1 LRWLVVV
8 VALGTAVE
16 ARADEST
23 PPVSAHADGKPLV
36 DGKALV
42 GVRVQGDSK
51 TTSGTAMR
59 LARVSLGDPIS
70 VDMLPALQAALL
82 SSELFKSVSVA
93 LEDAP
98 GGVILVATLD
108 DKHSWIV
115 APTLYLLPD
124 NWSIGAGYAENN
136 LFGQDKKLLLYG
148 QYGNQSS
155 LFFGTYLD
163 PAFRGTK
170 LQLRFDLYFV
180 HRRIHEYT
188 NDPALPT
195 DYTIARTT
203 TWTFVDLGVL
213 FGWRFYWWLVGDV
226 RLKPGYS
233 QFNDYG
239 ATRPEKD
246 GWDNSIQTRLTFDHR
261 QHRYGVTWGPYLQL
275 ITDISVPGLDDYSYQ
290 LAAMRAYYSWRFFP
304 EDPHAKGIFVDRIAR
319 EHQLEFR
326 TSLGLGRH
334 LPLHEE
340 LTLGGVVDLRGYP
353 VDMFRGDRRA
363 AGRAEYSL
371 QLAKWWMFSF
381 RAIGFFDAGYVG
393 YHWRDPSHRNYLPTQ
408 ADGAHWLRSDVGA
421 GLRIYVG
428 NIVLPLLGLD
438 YAYGLEGK
446 RKELYFEIGLTD
458 F

>member
-1 LRWLVVV
+1 MRSLVVL
-8 VALGTAVE
+8 VALAAAVE

-23 PPVSAHADGKPLV
+23 PPVSARADADAKP
-36 DGKALV
+36 LV

-51 TTSGTAMR
+51 TTAETAMR
-59 LARVSLGDPIS
+59 LARVSLRDPIS
-70 VDMLPALQAALL
+70 VDMLPKLQAALL
-82 SSELFKSVSVA
+82 SSELFKTVTVW

-108 DKHSWIV
+108 DKHSWIA

-124 NWSIGAGYAENN
+124 NWSVGLGFAENN
-136 LFGQDKKLLLYG
+136 LFGEDKKLLLYG
-148 QYGNQSS
+148 QYGNVNK

-180 HRRIHEYT
+180 HRLIHEYQ
-188 NDPALPT
+188 NDPEQPT
-195 DYTIARTT
+195 DYTIARTS
-203 TWTFVDLGVL
+203 TWTFVDLGIL
-213 FGWRFYWWLVGDV
+213 LGWRFKWWLVGDI

-233 QFNDYG
+233 QFNDFT
-239 ATRPEKD
+239 TRPERD
-246 GWDNSIQTRLTFDHR
+246 GWDNSVQTRLTFDHR

-275 ITDISVPGLDDYSYQ
+275 ITDIAVPGLDDYNYQ
-290 LAAMRAYYSWRFFP
+290 LAALRAYYSWRFFP
-304 EDPHAKGIFVDRIAR
+304 EGLHAKTFLDRFAR
-319 EHQLEFR
+319 EHQLELR
-326 TSLGLGRH
+326 TSMGIGRH
-334 LPLHEE
+334 LPFHEE
-340 LTLGGVVDLRGYP
+340 LTLGGVIDLRGYP
-353 VDMFRGDRRA
+353 VDMFRGDRRL

-393 YHWRDPSHRNYLPTQ
+393 FHWRDPSTRDYLPTQ
-408 ADGAHWLRSDVGA
+408 ADGAHWIRSDVGG

-438 YAYGLEGK
+438 FAYGLEGK
-446 RKELYFEIGLTD
+446 RREVYFEVGLTD